1 MLPKVI
7 GGDFDNS
14 ASLSFEENNSE
25 TFQYFF
31 PKKIGQRSLNFFE
44 TATDGLAKIII
55 EINSIHHNSIQFW
68 FPKHYCFET
77 INRLKNKLNGLVDF
91 SVNSFENYAEIKKT
105 NQEINVLMYNHFNRY
120 NNSAPEILDEYK
132 TNGWITIEDFVH
144 APLDISKTKADY
156 SINSLRKLADIELA
170 ICYTNPSNIEL
181 SNEPSEYYK
190 IKKEAALLKS
200 NFLENGNVELE
211 KRYLSLFKKAEAALD
226 RKEIFSAF
234 IKEIERSKKI
244 NWKQLLETR
253 VNNYNFLSNNLSTEK
268 TISLLQGNY
277 MYLITKAAKRNE
289 LKKFMFD
296 NSIFP
301 VIHWHDSDDK
311 IKEQIISFHI
321 DQRYNISDM
330 ERTYLTINRFYEINE

>member
-1 MLPKVI
+1 MLSKVI

-14 ASLSFEENNSE
+14 VSLNFEENNSE

-31 PKKIGQRSLNFFE
+31 PKKIGPRSLNFFE

-91 SVNSFENYAEIKKT
+91 SVNSFDSYSEIKRSKE
-105 NQEINVLMYNHFNRY
+105 QVNVLLVNHFNIY
-120 NNSAPEILDEYK
+120 DDSAVSIIENHK
-132 TNGWITIEDFVH
+132 KNGWITIEDFVH
-144 APLDISKTKADY
+144 APLDILKTTADY
-156 SINSLRKLADIELA
+156 SFNSLRKLSDIELA

-211 KRYLSLFKKAEAALD
+211 IKYLTLFKKAEASLD
-226 RKEIFSAF
+226 RKDIFAAF
-234 IKEIERSKKI
+234 EKEVERAKKI
-244 NWKQLLETR
+244 NWRALLEVR
-253 VNNYNFLSNNLSTEK
+253 IKNYNFLSNKLSTEK
-268 TISLLQGNY
+268 TISLLQGKY
-277 MYLITKAAKRNE
+277 MYLITKAAKRND

-330 ERTYLTINRFYEINE
+330 VRTYDTINRFYEINE